1 MSYRDNGA
9 IGALLDEYHKSI
21 MELVEVC
28 QDVTTLELTTTVDTE
43 TTDPDCK
50 SIQTILSHVIRSG
63 YTYSVEIYNHLG
75 NEKDYFPIVLLDTV
89 DAYLKELAIMFNYA
103 ETLFLQ
109 LTNAQI
115 EENDPALKIKVRWG
129 QSYDIEQLMEHAI
142 VHILRHRR
150 QIQRFIVKLR
160 KEY

>member
-89 DAYLKELAIMFNYA
+89 DAYLKELTIMFNYA